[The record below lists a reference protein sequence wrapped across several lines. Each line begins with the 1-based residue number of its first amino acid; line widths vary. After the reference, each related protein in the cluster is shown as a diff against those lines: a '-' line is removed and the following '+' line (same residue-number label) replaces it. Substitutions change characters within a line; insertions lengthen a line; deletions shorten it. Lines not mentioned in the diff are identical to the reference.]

1 MKFKM
6 KTTILYS
13 DELKNYDFGPGH
25 PFRSDRFVSFL
36 KLYKEKLG
44 KNKHFELVKNNEL
57 ASDEELEFWHTKDYI
72 QAMKAASSG
81 ITIPNLHR
89 FISQDN
95 VNPISREFPKGIEK
109 GARTVVKN
117 SLLALDFVQRK
128 RSEKAVNIGGGLH
141 HAKSSYGEGF
151 CVYNDV
157 VIAARYAMKKYDLK
171 RILILDTDAHAGNG
185 TCEAFYSDPNVLFID
200 LHQRGIYPGTGF
212 AHEIG
217 EGRGKGFTVN
227 LPLAAGTGDK
237 SYEVIF
243 DEIILPLAE
252 EYRPEIVIRYGG
264 SDPHPRDEITELG
277 LTLEGFKMI
286 GEKVREISKLC
297 GNKSVDL
304 ICSGYEP
311 DILSKVWLSLITS
324 LSGVEI
330 ELEEPEVQS
339 DEMLTET
346 KDLIRKVKENLKPY
360 WRSMEN

>member
-1 MKFKM
+1 M

-25 PFRSDRFVSFL
+25 PFRSDRFTSFL
-36 KLYKEKLG
+36 KLWKEKCG
-44 KNKHFELVKNNEL
+44 ENKNFELVKKNEL
-57 ASDEELEFWHTKDYI
+57 ALDEELELWHTKDYI

-81 ITIPNLHR
+81 ITIPNLFR

-95 VNPISREFPKGIEK
+95 VNPMTGEFPKGIEK
-109 GARTVVKN
+109 GARTIVKN
-117 SLLALDFVQRK
+117 SILALDLVQEA

-157 VIAARYAMKKYDLK
+157 VIAARHALKKYNLG

-185 TCEAFYSDPNVLFID
+185 TCEAFYSDPHVLFID

-217 EGRGKGFTVN
+217 EGEGKGFTVN
-227 LPLAAGTGDK
+227 LPLAAGTSDK
-237 SYEVIF
+237 SYELIF
-243 DEIILPLAE
+243 DEVILPLAE

-264 SDPHPRDEITELG
+264 SDPHPGDEITELG
-277 LTLEGFKMI
+277 LSLEGFKMI

-297 GNKSVDL
+297 ENKSLDL
-304 ICSGYEP
+304 ICSGYKP
-311 DILSKVWLSLITS
+311 DVVAKVWLALITS
-324 LSGVEI
+324 LSGIEI
-330 ELEEPEVQS
+330 ELEEPELEIKS

-346 KDLIRKVKENLKPY
+346 KDIIKEVKENLKPY
-360 WRSMEN
+360 WRSMKH